1 MSAPAEQG
9 AAAVAAGLRQ
19 TGEVAAR
26 WRVGEWVFWA
36 LPVAA
41 YYVFPE
47 NLVLLSQIA
56 ITGLFCL
63 SLDLILGYAGIVS
76 LGHAAFFGVGAYAA
90 GLMASHGQGDP
101 LLGLAVAAGC
111 AALLGYASSFLV
123 LRGADLTRLMVTLGV
138 AMMLYEAA
146 NKLTAFTG
154 GVDGL
159 SGMEVQPLLGRFS
172 FDLYGKTAYVYSL
185 AVLFVLFCLA
195 RRLVH
200 SPFGLSLRGIHL
212 NAGRMP
218 ALGTPVNRR
227 LSAIYTVG
235 AAYAGVAGALMAQ
248 TTQFVAVDSLA
259 FSRSAELLLML
270 VLGGSGSLYGA
281 LIGTAVFMTARNL
294 LANINPQFWQFW
306 LGLLLVL
313 VVLFARNGIMGGLRL
328 WRARWQDRSRA
339 ARRAPDLA
347 AAVPASRSAAA
358 EKDAG
363 PSSARSAVP

>member
-1 MSAPAEQG
+1 MPARAEAS
-9 AAAVAAGLRQ
+9 AAAALADSRPV
-19 TGEVAAR
+19 AR
-26 WRVGEWVFWA
+26 WRWSERLFWT
-36 LPVAA
+36 LPLAA
-41 YYVFPE
+41 YFAFPE
-47 NLVLLSQIA
+47 SLVLLSQIA

-90 GLMASHGQGDP
+90 GLLASHGHGDP
-101 LLGLAVAAGC
+101 LLGLAGAALC
-111 AALLGYASSFLV
+111 AAALGYASSFLV

-146 NKLTAFTG
+146 NKLTEFTG

-159 SGMEVQPLLGRFS
+159 SGMEVQPLLGRFA
-172 FDLYGKTAYVYSL
+172 FDLYGKTGYVY
-185 AVLFVLFCLA
+185 AVTVLFLLFIVA

-227 LSAIYTVG
+227 LSAIYTIG

-248 TTQFVAVDSLA
+248 TTQFVAVDALA

-313 VVLFARNGIMGGLRL
+313 VVLFARDGIMGGLRKSADR
-328 WRARWQDRSRA
+328 WRTRAQKRAQRKAQREARATAGSV
-339 ARRAPDLA
+339 AR
-347 AAVPASRSAAA
+347 
-358 EKDAG
+358 
-363 PSSARSAVP
+363 

>member
-1 MSAPAEQG
+1 LAVPAPADPN
-9 AAAVAAGLRQ
+9 APVALPNG
-19 TGEVAAR
+19 GPDAR
-26 WRVGEWVFWA
+26 WRRAEWAFWL

-41 YYVFPE
+41 YFVFPE
-47 NLVLLSQIA
+47 SLVLLSQIA

-90 GLMASHGQGDP
+90 GLLASHGHGDP
-101 LLGLAVAAGC
+101 LLGLAVAAAG
-111 AALLGYASSFLV
+111 AGALGYASSFLV
-123 LRGADLTRLMVTLGV
+123 LRGSDLTRLMVTLGV

-146 NKLTAFTG
+146 NKLTDLTG

-159 SGMEVQPLLGRFS
+159 SGMEVQPLLGRFA
-172 FDLYGKTAYVYSL
+172 FDLYGKTAYVYSV
-185 AVLFVLFCLA
+185 AVLFLLFCLA

-212 NAGRMP
+212 NVGRMP

-227 LSAIYTVG
+227 LSAIYTIG

-313 VVLFARNGIMGGLRL
+313 VVLFARDGIMGGLRQGL
-328 WRARWQDRSRA
+328 RRWQARAHAVSGGAPKRAPKRA
-339 ARRAPDLA
+339 ARSTP
-347 AAVPASRSAAA
+347 
-358 EKDAG
+358 
-363 PSSARSAVP
+363 